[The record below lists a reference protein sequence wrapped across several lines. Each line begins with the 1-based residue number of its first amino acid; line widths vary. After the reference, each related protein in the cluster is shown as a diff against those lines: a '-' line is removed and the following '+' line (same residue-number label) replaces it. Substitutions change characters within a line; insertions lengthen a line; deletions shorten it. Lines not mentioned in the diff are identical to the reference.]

1 MNTGYFDR
9 VHFYM
14 TFQKDE
20 AEILYHGLSKSALL
34 SFEIDLM
41 LPKDVEDL
49 YHDGMVLFLGLAPK
63 VRMLSI

>member
-34 SFEIDLM
+34 SFE
-41 LPKDVEDL
+41 
-49 YHDGMVLFLGLAPK
+49 
-63 VRMLSI
+63 